1 MGRAMGRALNGQAV
15 SFEDENRY
23 ETLRDMEN
31 TTDMTKYL
39 DTLAGKR
46 KPTSPA
52 LDETTTKTL
61 YPSNLSY
68 LTALLENDD
77 DLIIPS
83 ESVSG
88 QNMPN
93 VHTYMYTG
101 DNEGASS
108 SCVNAA

>member
-1 MGRAMGRALNGQAV
+1 M
-15 SFEDENRY
+15 ED
-23 ETLRDMEN
+23 

-39 DTLAGKR
+39 DTLAGKQ

-52 LDETTTKTL
+52 LNETTTKKQ
-61 YPSNLSY
+61 YQSNSSY

-77 DLIIPS
+77 DLGSLTDPTIIPS
-83 ESVSG
+83 ESISG

-93 VHTYMYTG
+93 VPTYMDAG

-108 SCVNAA
+108 SCVNKASSGDLLGGE